1 MGLGVVEIYIYM
13 KRFWLILLWAPWMW
27 GLTNAH
33 AETPFQQA
41 LASALAS
48 HPSVLGRQAD
58 IRAAHAD
65 LEGAN
70 WARYPVPSVEAT
82 TPAAGD
88 GMPGGLL
95 RIDQPLW
102 AGGRIS
108 GSIDNAQRQV
118 DVSGNALVETRW
130 TVALQVIS
138 AYFEALRQ
146 GAREAHAKAAIAE
159 HEKLLA
165 MIQRRVVQE
174 VSPPVDQRFAESRL
188 FQAQSDK
195 SQATQSLNNAIAQ
208 LAQLTGQTGSE
219 ISWDGL
225 DTQGV
230 PASLEAAKQAA
241 IGASPTLRR
250 LRNEAAIA
258 EATIDIRR
266 SAYKPQVLLRLE
278 RQAGGSLVADS
289 RAMIVLQAQ
298 PGAGLAAFT
307 AVDSAVAKRDSA
319 LMAIE
324 TAKSDLNTRV
334 SVDWDDYVASTSRL
348 SDSRVSS
355 AMSAEIFDSYARQYV
370 IGRKTWID
378 VLNAV
383 RESVQANYLLEDAR
397 AQSVAAAMR
406 LRLSCGM
413 LLPE

>member
-1 MGLGVVEIYIYM
+1 
-13 KRFWLILLWAPWMW
+13 MW
-27 GLTNAH
+27 GLAGAQ

-41 LASALAS
+41 LAAALTS
-48 HPSVLGRQAD
+48 HPSVLGKQAD

-208 LAQLTGQTGSE
+208 LAQLTGQTGGE
-219 ISWDGL
+219 ISWDGKN
-225 DTQGV
+225 
-230 PASLEAAKQAA
+230 PESLKGA
-241 IGASPTLRR
+241 II
-250 LRNEAAIA
+250 N
-258 EATIDIRR
+258 
-266 SAYKPQVLLRLE
+266 
-278 RQAGGSLVADS
+278 
-289 RAMIVLQAQ
+289 
-298 PGAGLAAFT
+298 
-307 AVDSAVAKRDSA
+307 
-319 LMAIE
+319 
-324 TAKSDLNTRV
+324 
-334 SVDWDDYVASTSRL
+334 
-348 SDSRVSS
+348 
-355 AMSAEIFDSYARQYV
+355 
-370 IGRKTWID
+370 
-378 VLNAV
+378 
-383 RESVQANYLLEDAR
+383 
-397 AQSVAAAMR
+397 
-406 LRLSCGM
+406 
-413 LLPE
+413 

>member
-1 MGLGVVEIYIYM
+1 MALAASLVCVPV
-13 KRFWLILLWAPWMW
+13 WAQ
-27 GLTNAH
+27 TSS
-33 AETPFQQA
+33 PFQQA
-41 LASALAS
+41 LATALAS
-48 HPSVLGRQAD
+48 HPSVLGKQAD
-58 IRAAHAD
+58 VRAAQAD
-65 LEGAN
+65 MEGAK
-70 WARYPVPSVEAT
+70 WARYPVPTVEAT
-82 TPAAGD
+82 SPAAGD
-88 GMPGGLL
+88 GMPGGVL

-102 AGGRIS
+102 TGGRIS

-118 DVSGNALVETRW
+118 EVSGDAVVEARW
-130 TVALQVIS
+130 TVSLQLIS

-146 GAREAHAKAAIAE
+146 AARQAHATAAIGE
-159 HEKLLA
+159 HEKLLG
-165 MIQRRVVQE
+165 MIQRRVAQE
-174 VSPPVDQRFAESRL
+174 VSPLVDQRFAESRL
-188 FQAQSDK
+188 YQAHSDQ

-208 LAQLTGQTGSE
+208 LAQLTGQPTSVVA
-219 ISWDGL
+219 WDGL

-241 IGASPTLRR
+241 IDASPTLRR
-250 LRNEAAIA
+250 LRSEAAIA

-266 SAYKPQVLLRLE
+266 SSYKPQVLLRLE

-298 PGAGLAAFT
+298 PGAGLSAFT

-324 TAKSDLNTRV
+324 AAKSDLNTRV
-334 SVDWDDYVASTSRL
+334 SVDWDDYIASTSRL
-348 SDSRVSS
+348 SDSQRSS

-370 IGRKTWID
+370 IGRKSWID

-383 RESVQANYLLEDAR
+383 RESVQANFLLEDAR

-406 LRLSCGM
+406 LRLSCGL